1 LAIEVTLF
9 EKRLA
14 NKRIFKNPPALKG
27 LMFLDVLTL
36 CFL

>member
-14 NKRIFKNPPALKG
+14 NKRIFLKTRRHLKG
-27 LMFLDVLTL
+27 
-36 CFL
+36 